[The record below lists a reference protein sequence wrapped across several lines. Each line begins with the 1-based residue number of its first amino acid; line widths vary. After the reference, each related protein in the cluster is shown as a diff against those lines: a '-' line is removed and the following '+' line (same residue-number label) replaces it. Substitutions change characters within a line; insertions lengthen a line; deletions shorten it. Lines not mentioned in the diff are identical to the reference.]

1 MMLFTHGNDDDEVST
16 ILLDQKII
24 ALKVDAA
31 QQQQS
36 WSCWSS
42 WKSEE

>member
-36 WSCWSS
+36 
-42 WKSEE
+42 